1 MTPPDPAARLAE
13 AAARLGYPPEAA
25 GRLLAMAEAV
35 LETNED
41 VNLTAAKTLDA
52 ALEILVLDALPV
64 ASAWAAARPP
74 RRALDLGTG
83 NGFPG
88 AAVAARWPACRTTFV
103 DRRAKKVHAV
113 GRCLAR
119 AGITNVELVAS
130 DGRELVPHEPARARA
145 FDLVTVRA
153 VGDLAPTTKEA
164 APLLAPGGRLVHWKS
179 ADVAADEVAAGD
191 ATARSLGLVRR
202 PDVPFRVAP
211 DRPARVLVVY
221 ERPA

>member
-1 MTPPDPAARLAE
+1 
-13 AAARLGYPPEAA
+13 
-25 GRLLAMAEAV
+25 
-35 LETNED
+35 

-64 ASAWAAARPP
+64 ATAWTASRPP

-119 AGITNVELVAS
+119 AGLANVEIVAS
-130 DGRELVPHEPARARA
+130 DGRELVPHQPSRARA

-164 APLLAPGGRLVHWKS
+164 ARARAGRAARPLEVRRRRRRR
-179 ADVAADEVAAGD
+179 VAAGD
-191 ATARSLGLVRR
+191 ATRARSASSGARTC
-202 PDVPFRVAP
+202 VPVAP
-211 DRPARVLVVY
+211 DRPPRVLVVY